1 MSTNENYSPYSYP
14 PEWYDEVKKLN
25 IYQRIHG
32 AMADAKPV
40 EKTAKDGV
48 KFKFHGHEGVSAMV
62 KALAEKWRFV
72 IQPSVHSH
80 ELQTVESY
88 GKMRP
93 LTILGINVHFV
104 NIDNPED
111 RLEVLSVGYGVDDS
125 DKGPGKAMSY
135 AIKMAELKTFSIH
148 DGEKLDNEAFCYEH
162 EREEKQLKEDKK
174 RYDEAKQMWGKLAKA
189 LKLDMK
195 EEGARLKREYGDPPT
210 LEGILLDCDEME
222 IEIKKQAER
231 DAKKNASPMTGTG
244 TPPYVIHSSEVDTVT
259 AEQEYENN
267 KSNKHQLGD

>member
-1 MSTNENYSPYSYP
+1 MSTNENYNPYSYP
-14 PEWYDEVKKLN
+14 ADWYDEVKKLN

-40 EKTAKDGV
+40 EKTSKDGI
-48 KFKFHGHEGVSAMV
+48 KFRFHGHEGVSAMV

-72 IQPSVHSH
+72 IQPSVHIH

-93 LTILGINVHFV
+93 LTILNISVRFI
-104 NIDNPED
+104 NIDNPVD
-111 RLEVLSVGYGVDDS
+111 YMEVLSVGYGVDES

-162 EREEKQLKEDKK
+162 EREEKQLKENKK
-174 RYDEAKQMWGKLAKA
+174 KYDEAKQKWGKLAKI
-189 LKLDMK
+189 LNLDMK

-222 IEIKKQAER
+222 IEIKKQADR
-231 DAKKNASPMTGTG
+231 DAKKTNAPEAT
-244 TPPYVIHSSEVDTVT
+244 
-259 AEQEYENN
+259 N
-267 KSNKHQLGD
+267 HQLGD